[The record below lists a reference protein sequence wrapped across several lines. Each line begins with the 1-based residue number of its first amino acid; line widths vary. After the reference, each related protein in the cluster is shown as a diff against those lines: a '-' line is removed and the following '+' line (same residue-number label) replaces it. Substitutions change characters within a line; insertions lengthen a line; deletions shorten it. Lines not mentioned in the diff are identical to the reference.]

1 MNKNN
6 LTLFLLNM
14 KKITKALFILNFAI
28 GIIIGSYI
36 VFLLLNEEGIF
47 DGSNKGVFF
56 TVLVSL
62 LTLFFFRNRLS
73 KKIH

>member
-1 MNKNN
+1 
-6 LTLFLLNM
+6 M
-14 KKITKALFILNFAI
+14 KKTTKALFILNFAI